1 MEELRKKAAKYDDL
15 MVKFD
20 GMDPK
25 ELAKKL
31 KDLQKLQK
39 MMGGSPDDI
48 MRELEALRKKSKDA
62 DDLKN

>member
-1 MEELRKKAAKYDDL
+1 